1 MESYIISNQ
10 NHEYDEFILE
20 FINILNQLNVAKI
33 AIQVFTDEGQAL
45 TSYYN
50 IDLNDYALIKQQVG
64 FDEMDMYLGVNNE
77 EIEND

>member
-64 FDEMDMYLGVNNE
+64 FDEMDMYLGANNE
-77 EIEND
+77 EVKND

>member
-64 FDEMDMYLGVNNE
+64 FDEMDMYLGANNE
-77 EIEND
+77 EVEND

>member
-20 FINILNQLNVAKI
+20 FINILNQLNIAKI

-64 FDEMDMYLGVNNE
+64 FDEMDMYLGANNE
-77 EIEND
+77 EVEND